1 MLNGL
6 STSAS
11 LNFNNVNNTV
21 YSAIQTQETQLN
33 QTMQTISSSSNNGT
47 VSQAQML
54 QLQQQINQWSMLVQ
68 IQSTIIKSIGDSL
81 KGVIQNI
88 S

>member
-6 STSAS
+6 STASS
-11 LNFNNVNNTV
+11 LNFNNVNNTI

-33 QTMQTISSSSNNGT
+33 QTMQTISAAGDGT

-54 QLQQQINQWSMLVQ
+54 ELQQQINQWSMLVQ

>member
-6 STSAS
+6 STASS
-11 LNFNNVNNTV
+11 LNFNNVNNTI

-33 QTMQTISSSSNNGT
+33 QTMQSLASAGDGN

-54 QLQQQINQWSMLVQ
+54 ELQQQINQWSMLVQ

>member
-11 LNFNNVNNTV
+11 LNFTNVNNTV

-33 QTMQTISSSSNNGT
+33 QTMQNISSSSNNGT

-54 QLQQQINQWSMLVQ
+54 ELQQQINQWSMLVQ
-68 IQSTIIKSIGDSL
+68 IQSTIIKSISDSL
-81 KGVIQNI
+81 KGVIQNV